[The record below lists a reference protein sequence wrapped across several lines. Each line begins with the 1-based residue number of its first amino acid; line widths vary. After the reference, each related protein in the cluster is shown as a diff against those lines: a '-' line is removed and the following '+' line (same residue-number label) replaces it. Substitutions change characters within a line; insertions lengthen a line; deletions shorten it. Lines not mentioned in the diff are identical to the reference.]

1 MVFYFILGC
10 DSEENLT
17 FLEKYDGSVWSH
29 PSDDGETTPLA
40 ERLGFYNSTSIFLV
54 MKDVS
59 DYWCETIREG
69 HNANY
74 NETIIIEENTS
85 ERLKIKIS
93 YSNGDYDEIIFI
105 VNDNNKLDVIVK
117 EIYVDDD
124 NDRDDYTYTLLPD
137 ESNLNC

>member
-1 MVFYFILGC
+1 MNSLKHIYYL
-10 DSEENLT
+10 LK
-17 FLEKYDGSVWSH
+17 EK
-29 PSDDGETTPLA
+29 T
-40 ERLGFYNSTSIFLV
+40 ST
-54 MKDVS
+54 
-59 DYWCETIREG
+59 
-69 HNANY
+69 
-74 NETIIIEENTS
+74 
-85 ERLKIKIS
+85 